1 MQEKTVNQFIKEMAA
16 AGFTGNFV
24 ATNNQQIYKGTINKD
39 GTIKTVRV
47 QTADESRR
55 KIKEILNDKR

>member
-1 MQEKTVNQFIKEMAA
+1 MAA

-24 ATNNQQIYKGTINKD
+24 ATNNEQTYKGTINKD

-47 QTADESRR
+47 QTVDESRR
-55 KIKEILNDKR
+55 KIKELLNDKR

>member
-1 MQEKTVNQFIKEMAA
+1 MKTVNQFIKEMAA

-24 ATNNQQIYKGTINKD
+24 ATNNEQTYKGTINKD

-47 QTADESRR
+47 QTVDESRR
-55 KIKEILNDKR
+55 KIKEILK

>member
-24 ATNNQQIYKGTINKD
+24 ATNNEQTYKGTINKD

-47 QTADESRR
+47 QTVDESRR
-55 KIKEILNDKR
+55 KIKEILK